1 MMADLKV
8 IPDGHRQGRPT
19 FTVIISDYGPVT
31 LPKDTDVVLEGVPKG
46 NPR

>member
-8 IPDGHRQGRPT
+8 IPDGHRKGRPT

-31 LPKDTDVVLEGVPKG
+31 FPWQSSPDSEPEA
-46 NPR
+46 